1 MASRKALDSPDAYV
15 VAWIAAL
22 PIERA
27 SAEAML
33 DEQHAVP
40 TGFTRNQNDGN
51 VYTWGC
57 IGEHNIVIASL
68 PAGVYG
74 TTSAATTASSL
85 LASLPSIRIG
95 LLVGI
100 GGGIA
105 RPDEDHD
112 IRLGDVVVSQPDGAT
127 GGVCQYDLFKA
138 KSDDIRELKGFLG
151 RPPTVLLHA
160 LASIQAEH
168 ERKDSKIPLFLQ
180 EMLKKNPKM
189 GKKSKKNPGYCHQGF
204 QNDRFFK
211 APSSHVPGPDC
222 RGCDAADEVH
232 RDPRD
237 TTDPDIHYGI
247 IASGNTLIKDAAARD
262 RILADVGQDCICF
275 EMEAA
280 GLMNHFPCLV
290 IRGICDYAD
299 SHKNDQWQRYASATA
314 AAYAKEL
321 LAYVPVADVQETKKA
336 LEVLRSVQQKIDDV
350 HRMTI
355 ETKTTTDT
363 VESYLRANHIKIW
376 LRPPDPSTNANHAR
390 TLRHEGTGTWLL
402 DHPVFQSWLSRP
414 YRHLW
419 LHGLA
424 GCGKTILSATVLDH
438 LRKDLSRL
446 VLSFFFDF
454 SDSTKQ
460 TVDGMLRSL
469 AFQLYQSE
477 PGSAGLLDASF
488 QAHRGGRD
496 QPTTKTLEDVVV
508 KMLAI
513 QKKGY
518 IVLDALDESTT
529 WGEVIQWMEK
539 VVSRTELG
547 DVRLICTSRPE
558 SELSRRIPRL
568 FGNKNCLPLDKQAV
582 NADIRSWVTAQLSQR
597 PDFLEKPLSHDL
609 LEQIRREIGDG
620 ADGMFRWAFCQL
632 DTLARCR
639 HEAAMETAL
648 ASLPIS
654 LGETYRRMIEN
665 IPRELAHDAIRLLQ
679 FLVHSDWPLD
689 LTDAKEIIATQ
700 IEIESPGFDIKR
712 RLFCETDIL
721 DYCPGLVTI
730 VDANNGK
737 KLHLAHFSVKEYLLG
752 EDQFKITAASIAITK
767 TCLAYLAGIN
777 PSHRKIQRDFPMVH
791 RAAAFWVSHA
801 MLAQDSEAVQATIR
815 FLEEEATFQL
825 WTRLSE
831 PDGYFDNIPG
841 FQGGSR
847 LYYACLLGLVAAARY
862 FIDKGA
868 GVNAQG
874 GVYGNA
880 LQAASMLGHQ
890 EIVQL
895 LLDKGAD
902 INAQGGYFNNA
913 LQAAIYIGHQEIIQL
928 LLDNGADINAQG
940 GYSSNAPQAATY
952 INHQEFLQILLDK
965 CAGIDAQGGHSSN
978 ALQTASNIR
987 HLNIIELLL
996 NKGAAVNA
1004 QGGKYS
1010 NALQAASLKGNQAI
1024 VQLLL
1029 DNGAAINAQGGK
1041 YGNALQA
1048 ASFRGHQEVVQ
1059 LLLDNGAAI
1068 NAQGGTYSN
1077 ALQAASFRGHQE
1089 VVQLLLDRGA
1099 DVNAQGYKRSS
1110 ALQTAS
1116 FFGYK
1121 EIVQLLLDKGADVN
1135 AQGGKYGNAL
1145 LAALFGGHQEVV
1157 QLLLDRGADVNAQG
1171 YKRSSA
1177 LQTASFF
1184 GYNEVVQLLPDKGA
1198 DVNAQGGNFATSLEG
1213 VLERGHQEI
1222 VRQLLDKGA
1231 DVNAQSGNFATFLEG
1246 ALERGH
1252 QEIVRLLLDKVAE
1265 AI

>member
-1 MASRKALDSPDAYV
+1 
-15 VAWIAAL
+15 
-22 PIERA
+22 
-27 SAEAML
+27 
-33 DEQHAVP
+33 
-40 TGFTRNQNDGN
+40 
-51 VYTWGC
+51 
-57 IGEHNIVIASL
+57 
-68 PAGVYG
+68 
-74 TTSAATTASSL
+74 
-85 LASLPSIRIG
+85 
-95 LLVGI
+95 
-100 GGGIA
+100 
-105 RPDEDHD
+105 
-112 IRLGDVVVSQPDGAT
+112 
-127 GGVCQYDLFKA
+127 
-138 KSDDIRELKGFLG
+138 
-151 RPPTVLLHA
+151 
-160 LASIQAEH
+160 
-168 ERKDSKIPLFLQ
+168 
-180 EMLKKNPKM
+180 
-189 GKKSKKNPGYCHQGF
+189 
-204 QNDRFFK
+204 
-211 APSSHVPGPDC
+211 
-222 RGCDAADEVH
+222 
-232 RDPRD
+232 
-237 TTDPDIHYGI
+237 
-247 IASGNTLIKDAAARD
+247 
-262 RILADVGQDCICF
+262 
-275 EMEAA
+275 
-280 GLMNHFPCLV
+280 
-290 IRGICDYAD
+290 
-299 SHKNDQWQRYASATA
+299 
-314 AAYAKEL
+314 
-321 LAYVPVADVQETKKA
+321 
-336 LEVLRSVQQKIDDV
+336 
-350 HRMTI
+350 MTI

-402 DHPVFQSWLSRP
+402 DHPVFQSWL
-414 YRHLW
+414 
-419 LHGLA
+419 
-424 GCGKTILSATVLDH
+424 ATVLDH

-496 QPTTKTLEDVVV
+496 QPTTKTLEDVVA

-547 DVRLICTSRPE
+547 HVRLICTSRPE

-620 ADGMFRWAFCQL
+620 ADGMYGRDALIVVL
-632 DTLARCR
+632 D
-639 HEAAMETAL
+639 
-648 ASLPIS
+648 
-654 LGETYRRMIEN
+654 
-665 IPRELAHDAIRLLQ
+665 
-679 FLVHSDWPLD
+679 
-689 LTDAKEIIATQ
+689 ATQ

-928 LLDNGADINAQG
+928 LLDNGADIHAQG

-1010 NALQAASLKGNQAI
+1010 NALQAAS
-1024 VQLLL
+1024 
-1029 DNGAAINAQGGK
+1029 
-1041 YGNALQA
+1041 
-1048 ASFRGHQEVVQ
+1048 FRGHQEVVQ

-1077 ALQAASFRGHQE
+1077 ALQAASFKGHQE

-1135 AQGGKYGNAL
+1135 
-1145 LAALFGGHQEVV
+1145 V
-1157 QLLLDRGADVNAQG
+1157 QG

-1177 LQTASFF
+1177 LQTTSFF
-1184 GYNEVVQLLPDKGA
+1184 GYKEIVQLLPDKGA